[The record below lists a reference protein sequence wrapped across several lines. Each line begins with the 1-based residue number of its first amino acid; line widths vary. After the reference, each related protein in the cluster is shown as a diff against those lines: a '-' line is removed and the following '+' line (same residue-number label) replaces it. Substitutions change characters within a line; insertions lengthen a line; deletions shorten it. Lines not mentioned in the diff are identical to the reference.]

1 MNSNL
6 IDPKHFLH
14 SLTQGIPLSP
24 LPPPIKSLD
33 PTLPHAPPRHPT
45 LSQSDKTLALINS
58 LRYFPKEFHA
68 ELAPEFLSEL
78 ETYGHIYMYRF
89 RPNHYEMKAYPI
101 ENYPAKNLQISA
113 IQMMIMNNLDKEV
126 AQFPHELITY
136 GGNGSV
142 FSNWA
147 QFHLTMKYLSEM
159 TIEQT
164 LIMNSGHPQ
173 GLYPS
178 HSMAP
183 RVVISNG
190 NMIPNYSSREHYELH
205 YALGNTI
212 YGEMTAGSYCYI
224 GSQGIV
230 HGTTITLYN
239 MVRKYMKKEVLK
251 GVVFVTSGLGGMSG
265 AQPKAGDICG
275 CITVIAEVNERAL
288 DKRVKQ
294 GWLKEKCVTLEE
306 TIKKIK
312 EARVTQEKTSIGY
325 LGNIV
330 DLWEKLAEEKE
341 CLVELG
347 SDQTSLH
354 DPFGGGYYPAGLT
367 YEESNELMRKN
378 HVLFKEK
385 VQESLRRQVVAIN
398 KMSKKGM
405 IFWDYGNSFLL
416 ESSRANAD
424 IWLTP
429 EKKSFKY
436 LSYFEAVMD
445 DLFALGF
452 GPFRWICTTGLE
464 ADLLQ
469 TDKIAEE
476 VITSLLKECP
486 KELERPYLD
495 NLQWIK
501 NAHENKLVIGCQA
514 RILYADADARILIGL
529 GFNNAI
535 ANGIIKGPVI
545 LSRDHHDVS
554 GTDSPFRETSNIK
567 DGSKFTADMAVQN
580 VIGDAMRGATWVALH
595 NGGGVGWGEVVN
607 GGFGLVVDGSE
618 EAEKKLRMML
628 FWDVN
633 NGIGRRA
640 WSGSANAEFNI
651 KRQMEKCAELK
662 VTVPV
667 HADEELI
674 KKIVGGI

>member
-1 MNSNL
+1 MSSSADIKTL
-6 IDPKHFLH
+6 LR
-14 SLTQGIPLSP
+14 SLTEGIPLSP
-24 LPPPIKSLD
+24 LPPPTKDID
-33 PTLPHAPPRHPT
+33 PNVPHAPPRYPI
-45 LSQSDKTLALINS
+45 LSKDEKILAVKNA
-58 LRYFPKEFHA
+58 LRYFPNELHE
-68 ELAPEFLSEL
+68 ELAPEFLNEL
-78 ETYGHIYMYRF
+78 EKYGHIYMYRF
-89 RPNHYEMKAYPI
+89 RPTHYEMKAYPV
-101 ENYPAKNLQISA
+101 EYYPAKSVHA
-113 IQMMIMNNLDKEV
+113 AVIQMMIMNNLNKEV
-126 AQFPHELITY
+126 AQFPHEMITY

-147 QFHLTMKYLSEM
+147 QYHLTMKYLSEV
-159 TIEQT
+159 TDQQT

-173 GLYPS
+173 GIYPS
-178 HSMAP
+178 HSLAP

-190 NMIPNYSSREHYELH
+190 NMIPNYSSRDHYELH

-230 HGTTITLYN
+230 HGTTITLLN
-239 MVRKYMKKEVLK
+239 MTRKYLKREDLK

-275 CITVIAEVNERAL
+275 CITVVAEINERAL
-288 DKRVKQ
+288 DKRIKQ
-294 GWLKEKCVTLEE
+294 GWLKEKCVTLED
-306 TIKKIK
+306 TIKRLKL
-312 EARVTQEKTSIGY
+312 AREKQEKTSIGY
-325 LGNIV
+325 FGNIV
-330 DLWEKLAEEKE
+330 DLWEKLAEEEE
-341 CLVELG
+341 CLVHLG

-367 YEESNELMRKN
+367 YEESNLLMRNDAKKFREL
-378 HVLFKEK
+378 VE
-385 VQESLRRQVVAIN
+385 ESLRRQVAAIN
-398 KMSKKGM
+398 KMTQKGM

-424 IWLTP
+424 IWLNS
-429 EKKSFKY
+429 EKKAFKY

-452 GPFRWICTTGLE
+452 GPFRWVCTSGLE
-464 ADLLQ
+464 SDLLQ
-469 TDKIAEE
+469 TDQIAQE
-476 VITSLLKECP
+476 VLSKLLKDCP

-501 NAHENKLVIGCQA
+501 DAHNNKLVIGSQA
-514 RILYADADARILIGL
+514 RILYADADARILISL
-529 GFNNAI
+529 GFNEAI
-535 ANGIIKGPVI
+535 KKGLIKGPIV

-607 GGFGLVVDGSE
+607 GGFGLVLDGSE
-618 EAEKKLRMML
+618 DAENKLKMML

-633 NGIGRRA
+633 NGIGRRC
-640 WSGSANAEFNI
+640 WSGSANAELNI
-651 KRQMEKCAELK
+651 KRQMNKCQELK
-662 VTVPV
+662 VTLPY
-667 HADEELI
+667 HADENLI
-674 KKIVGGI
+674 RKIFENLK

>member
-1 MNSNL
+1 MDSHPIATAL
-6 IDPKHFLH
+6 K
-14 SLTQGIPLSP
+14 SLTLGLPLSP

-33 PTLPHAPPRHPT
+33 PEVPHTPCRHPI
-45 LSQSDKTLALINS
+45 LSKDEKILAIKNS
-58 LRYFPKEFHA
+58 LRYFPKELHN
-68 ELAPEFLSEL
+68 ELAAEFLNEL
-78 ETYGHIYMYRF
+78 EVFGHIYMYRF
-89 RPNHYEMKAYPI
+89 RPTNYEMKAYPI
-101 ENYPAKNLQISA
+101 EYYPAKSRHAAA
-113 IQMMIMNNLDKEV
+113 IQMMIMNNLNKEV

-147 QFHLTMKYLSEM
+147 QYHIVMKYLSEM
-159 TIEQT
+159 TDEQT

-178 HSMAP
+178 HSFAP

-190 NMIPNYSSREHYELH
+190 NMIPNYSSREDYELH

-230 HGTTITLYN
+230 HGTTITLFN
-239 MVRKYMKKEVLK
+239 MVRKYMNREDLK

-275 CITVIAEVNERAL
+275 CITLVAEINERAL
-288 DKRVKQ
+288 DKRIKQ
-294 GWLKEKCVTLEE
+294 GWLKEKCVTLDE
-306 TIKKIK
+306 TIKRLK
-312 EARVTQEKTSIGY
+312 EARQKQEKTSIGY
-325 LGNIV
+325 LGNVV
-330 DLWEKLAEEKE
+330 DLWERLAEEKE
-341 CLVELG
+341 NLVHLG

-367 YEESNELMRKN
+367 YEESNELMRKDPIA
-378 HVLFKEK
+378 FKAK
-385 VQESLRRQVVAIN
+385 VYESLRRQIAAIN
-398 KMSKKGM
+398 KLAQKGM

-424 IWLTP
+424 VWLCK
-429 EKKSFKY
+429 EKKVFRY

-452 GPFRWICTTGLE
+452 GPFRWVCTSGLE
-464 ADLLQ
+464 SDLLK
-469 TDKIAEE
+469 TDELAGD
-476 VITSLLKECP
+476 VLSNLLKDCP
-486 KELERPYLD
+486 KELEQPYKD
-495 NLQWIK
+495 NLSWIR
-501 NAHENKLVIGCQA
+501 NAHENKLVIGSQA

-529 GFNNAI
+529 AFNNAI
-535 ANGIIKGPVI
+535 KNGIIKEPVV

-567 DGSKFTADMAVQN
+567 DGSRFTADMAVQN

-607 GGFGLVVDGSE
+607 GGFGMVLDGSL
-618 EAEKKLRMML
+618 EAEKKLKMML

-633 NGIGRRA
+633 NGIGRRC
-640 WSGSANAEFNI
+640 WSGSKNAEFNI
-651 KRQMEKCAELK
+651 KRQMEMHQELVVTLPVTAE
-662 VTVPV
+662 
-667 HADEELI
+667 EEMI
-674 KKIVGGI
+674 RKIMEEK

>member
-1 MNSNL
+1 MDSFPS
-6 IDPKHFLH
+6 IK
-14 SLTQGIPLSP
+14 SLLQSLAQGLPLSP
-24 LPPPIKSLD
+24 LPHPIKSLD
-33 PTLPHAPPRHPT
+33 PDVPHAPPRHPH
-45 LSQSDKTLALINS
+45 LSKDDKILAIKNA
-58 LRYFPKEFHA
+58 LRYFPNDHHS
-68 ELAPEFLSEL
+68 ELAPEFLNEL

-89 RPNHYEMKAYPI
+89 RPTNYEMKAYPI
-101 ENYPAKNLQISA
+101 ECYPAKSIQAAA
-113 IQMMIMNNLDKEV
+113 IQMMIMNNLHKEV

-147 QFHLTMKYLSEM
+147 QYHIIMKYLSEM
-159 TIEQT
+159 TEEQT

-178 HSMAP
+178 HAFAP
-183 RVVISNG
+183 RVIISNG

-239 MVRKYMKKEVLK
+239 MVRKYMNKNDLK

-275 CITVIAEVNERAL
+275 CITVVAEINERAL
-288 DKRVKQ
+288 NKRLKQ

-306 TIKKIK
+306 TVKRLK
-312 EARVTQEKTSIGY
+312 EAKQKQEKTSIGY

-341 CLVELG
+341 NFVDLG

-354 DPFGGGYYPAGLT
+354 DPFGGGYYPVGLT
-367 YEESNELMRKN
+367 YEESNEMMRKN
-378 HVLFKEK
+378 PQQFKEK
-385 VQESLRRQVVAIN
+385 VYESLRRQIAAVN
-398 KMSKKGM
+398 KLSQKGM

-416 ESSRANAD
+416 ESGRANAD
-424 IWLTP
+424 VWLTP
-429 EKKSFKY
+429 EKKAFKY

-452 GPFRWICTTGLE
+452 GPFRWICASGLE
-464 ADLLQ
+464 SDLLQ
-469 TDKIAEE
+469 TDALAED
-476 VITSLLKECP
+476 IFRNLLKDCP
-486 KELERPYLD
+486 KELEQPYQD
-495 NLQWIK
+495 NLAWIQK
-501 NAHENKLVIGCQA
+501 AHENKLVIGSQA

-529 GFNNAI
+529 AFNQAI
-535 ANGIIKGPVI
+535 KSAKIKGPVV

-607 GGFGLVVDGSE
+607 GGFGLVLDGSE
-618 EAEKKLRMML
+618 EAEKKLKMML

-640 WSGSANAEFNI
+640 WSGSKNAEFNI
-651 KRQMEKCAELK
+651 KRQMKMHPELV
-662 VTVPV
+662 VTVPF
-667 HADEELI
+667 HAEDEMI
-674 KKIVGGI
+674 KKMMDEKK